1 MTVGG
6 LVRRGR
12 RPRPPAHPRI
22 HGKARPAL
30 NQPSHHG
37 PWTHGGW
44 SRGDGDTAGNLHLGS
59 KTAAF
64 CREFIEFPFFEQ
76 HRKGKGYAKMA
87 CAWVFAAGSDDY
99 LSAPNRPAPYLDY
112 TFPGIARE
120 YRTGDQRV
128 ASQRPDVPAFEPDP
142 IPEDLTIAGPVEDPL
157 LVSAS
162 GSDSI
167 SGTNSAFVVKLIDIY
182 PGDYPTLHE
191 KTAPQWGA
199 ASNLSA
205 ANPCSASSASP
216 RETPVPFVPDQP
228 DRVEFFMPD

>member
-1 MTVGG
+1 
-6 LVRRGR
+6 
-12 RPRPPAHPRI
+12 
-22 HGKARPAL
+22 
-30 NQPSHHG
+30 
-37 PWTHGGW
+37 
-44 SRGDGDTAGNLHLGS
+44 LGS